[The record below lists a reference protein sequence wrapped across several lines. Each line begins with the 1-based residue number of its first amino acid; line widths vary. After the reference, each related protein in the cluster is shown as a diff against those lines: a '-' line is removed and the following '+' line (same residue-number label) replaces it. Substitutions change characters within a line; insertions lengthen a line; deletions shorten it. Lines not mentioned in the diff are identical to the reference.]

1 MWLQGFYLYTLQ
13 TNKGGRA
20 MKTFK
25 YQVTWLS
32 FFQRPEIFVTNSEDD
47 VKTLKEEGRN
57 QQFKVEIEEGEF
69 TL

>member
-1 MWLQGFYLYTLQ
+1 MV
-13 TNKGGRA
+13 
-20 MKTFK
+20 KTFK

-32 FFQRPEIFVTNSEDD
+32 FFQRPEVFLTNSTED
-47 VKTLKEEGRN
+47 VKTLTEEGRN

>member
-1 MWLQGFYLYTLQ
+1 MV
-13 TNKGGRA
+13 R
-20 MKTFK
+20 TFK

-32 FFQRPEIFVTNSEDD
+32 FFQRPEIFVTNNEDD